1 MKKKKLL
8 SLLLVVMMLLN
19 IAPFAAWA
27 EDDVTPAADATVYV
41 TVSNQG
47 ILAQAND
54 DSIMLNR
61 EVTVTDLDDDG
72 KLTVDEALVAAH
84 EAYNKADGYATESG
98 QYGPSVTKLWGVNTS
113 NTLFFVN
120 DAGISSGVTDA
131 TVKNGDHLT
140 ASINKDNIYS
150 ADWYTF
156 FDKREAAVEVGEDL
170 TLTLKG
176 HLGMAYTDEDKAD
189 VALND
194 VSVGFWQN
202 GAFQALDSKTTDNN
216 GKVTLSFDE
225 EGTYYVT
232 ASGTV
237 EDDVTVDWNT
247 GATEKADCPIIAPGC
262 VVTVTKKSEEPGM
275 SDEDALAKVYGEFSD
290 KNKGYNSSTKTPLVF
305 PLEYNGVT
313 YTNVLDY
320 LKAWTLQETGRKLDI
335 AFDYVNGAT
344 GYTDWRDGNANKVT
358 FNAFDKNGK
367 ISQDYFKDNQPATQR
382 LSNVYF
388 NIGKKTSAKIAS
400 IYVKA
405 SSLERTNEEMVA
417 FTAANL
423 PFARIQGK
431 NVDQDHVVQPVGA
444 LQSNGTLGALP
455 TMSTDDLYTKN
466 NVNIAWSL
474 ANKSGKSDALT
485 LDKNNKTTITRPNV
499 GEENAVFTLTATVSS
514 VKDSTV
520 KQEVN
525 YDLTVPAFD
534 EVTVPVK
541 VTKGAKLELTDNY
554 YKQAVADKYI
564 VPAESGDE
572 NYDLYNLILHTS
584 VTGAKQSFGY
594 TASKAGYITKTGTI
608 NVEAAGNA
616 PVVIDLAG
624 SSAADTK
631 LGSLEI
637 LAPQVK
643 NFDFSA
649 DKTDYEI
656 EVSGA
661 NSVKIAGTAAVE
673 GAKVQIT
680 SYYKTLA
687 NANKGTLTTT
697 GTNLSA
703 RGMTCYLPDKVS
715 TSKIE
720 ITVTA
725 PKGSTQ
731 EVTTQKYTIT
741 VKKTAESMPLTNLT
755 VTVPSTAKGA
765 LNKQTAAEL
774 AKEETLTPTFVAGGK
789 EEAYYYTVNYFRDQI
804 TVKPTAAGSTIKVNE
819 QTVQSGKASA
829 NIPLQVGDNTITVSV
844 TKAGVTTDYKLIV
857 HRKAELRLTDVTLD
871 NGALANLAADWTCSC
886 NFAHS
891 VDKLNV
897 TFNTN
902 LEDQSKV
909 KVRVALGD
917 ETYEGAAGEAIEIPV
932 RDKAKIIPI
941 VYLIYDNGGVMEGQ
955 GYVIS
960 FNRMASDAPAAVE
973 TYLPAPG
980 QFVNTEAYQNADKT
994 LSNSA
999 VVTLGSFGGSIVY
1012 KYDEPLKNDPKN
1024 PYGIDFIVYG
1034 NCFANT
1040 DGTTAS
1046 GAAEPAAV
1054 MVSKDG
1060 NTWYELAGSEYY
1072 TASAKHDYKVT
1083 YVNGDTSFKAAA
1095 DVAWQDN
1102 DGVKGVLSVNE
1113 YHKQP
1118 YYPNPD
1124 FYGKYNQGAGANTT
1138 YNATSASFTGTL
1150 IDAGFYPFGY
1160 ADSHSA
1166 AEPKSNQAVNPY
1178 LKNHQLI
1185 YNGDGFDLSWAVDS
1199 EGNPVQLDE
1208 VSYIKIYNP
1217 TLAIRGEMGESS
1229 PEIATMLRAQAAEA
1243 AVGVSNGLTALN
1255 VNGQDVA
1262 LQNGVYSYNLDAN
1275 KASTLA
1281 ITPTADSAANIY
1293 VSNQRVSDG
1302 DTAAISAVDK
1312 VRIIVQEGEK
1322 EPVIYLLNFTNI
1334 KGANSNADL
1343 TALALTPGDVS
1354 QTPSA
1359 DNKLDFSVASGV
1371 SAVRF
1376 TPALANKQASAVLT
1390 AADGREINLT
1400 HGVQSEAVSLKTG
1413 DNNFTLTV
1421 TSTDK
1426 TASKVYTIIVNRAQ
1440 SGGTATDQTINV
1452 RFSLTGDVNHYDWG
1466 TGANTGSHK
1475 NQTWISQ
1482 KSITVPK
1489 NSTVKYLTEMMLN
1502 NAGISYTTNGIYIS
1516 EINGLAE
1523 KDNGPNSGW
1532 MYRQNGIIASEGYA
1546 ARKLSDGDVIKWFY
1560 TDDYTKETGY
1570 EDNWDKVNSGS
1581 AAAEKY
1587 VVTFDTNGGSS
1598 VESQSIAKN
1607 GTVTKPSDP
1616 TKTGFTFQGWHT
1628 DKNLTKK
1635 YDFTAKVTAD
1645 MTLYAKWEVKKDEV
1659 KDDKDYL
1666 AAFTDVDKNAW
1677 YAEAV
1682 NYAVKNNLLKGVAA
1696 DKFAPEAEMS
1706 RAMFVT
1712 VLYRL
1717 EGEQKAALA
1726 NPFSDVA
1733 KDAWYED
1740 AVIWAY
1746 SKGIVTGV
1754 SAQEFAPNQNVTR
1767 EQMAAILY
1775 QYARYKGCDMSK
1787 TADLSQYSDSDEVS
1801 AWALTAVKWA
1811 NGASVVNGVSENALS
1826 PKTTA
1831 TRAQAAAMFMRFCE
1845 NIAK

>member
-61 EVTVTDLDDDG
+61 EVTVTDLDKNG

-84 EAYNKADGYATESG
+84 QAYNKADGYVATESG
-98 QYGPSVTKLWGVNTS
+98 WVTKLWGENGGNS
-113 NTLFFVN
+113 SFLQN
-120 DAGISSGVTDA
+120 DKPTGLVTETEIA
-131 TVKNGDHLT
+131 NGDHLT
-140 ASINKDNIYS
+140 ASVNKDNKYY

-156 FDKREAAVEVGEDL
+156 FNKRTAEVEVGEEL
-170 TLTLKG
+170 T
-176 HLGMAYTDEDKAD
+176 M
-189 VALND
+189 ALNGYKAMSGGEATAVSG
-194 VSVGFWQN
+194 VSVGLWQD
-202 GAFQALDSKTTDNN
+202 GVFQALEGQVTDQD

-237 EDDVTVDWNT
+237 EDDVTVDWST
-247 GATEKADCPIIAPGC
+247 EATEKADCPIIAPGC
-262 VVTVTKKSEEPGM
+262 VVTVTRHYEKATVYVTVSNQGTLAKDNDGDAMLDREVIVKDLDDNGEFTVDEALVAAHEAYNKADGYAKTTSAYGTSVTKLWGSDTYNTLFFVNNAGIPSGVAVDTVENGDYLTASINKDNRYYADWYTFFDKREAAVEAGEDLTLTLKGHLGM
-275 SDEDALAKVYGEFSD
+275 AYTDEDKADVALSGISVGLWQD
-290 KNKGYNSSTKTPLVF
+290 GVF
-305 PLEYNGVT
+305 QALEGQVT
-313 YTNVLDY
+313 D
-320 LKAWTLQETGRKLDI
+320 Q
-335 AFDYVNGAT
+335 
-344 GYTDWRDGNANKVT
+344 DGKVT
-358 FNAFDKNGK
+358 
-367 ISQDYFKDNQPATQR
+367 
-382 LSNVYF
+382 LSF
-388 NIGKKTSAKIAS
+388 AKEGTY
-400 IYVKA
+400 YV
-405 SSLERTNEEMVA
+405 
-417 FTAANL
+417 TA
-423 PFARIQGK
+423 
-431 NVDQDHVVQPVGA
+431 
-444 LQSNGTLGALP
+444 NGTVA
-455 TMSTDDLYTKN
+455 
-466 NVNIAWSL
+466 
-474 ANKSGKSDALT
+474 
-485 LDKNNKTTITRPNV
+485 
-499 GEENAVFTLTATVSS
+499 
-514 VKDSTV
+514 
-520 KQEVN
+520 
-525 YDLTVPAFD
+525 D
-534 EVTVPVK
+534 EVTDWTAKKTLSFDCPIIAPGCV
-541 VTKGAKLELTDNY
+541 VTVGESIPDAEVRLTYLTIAGVSDFAFDQDRANY
-554 YKQAVADKYI
+554 
-564 VPAESGDE
+564 
-572 NYDLYNLILHTS
+572 
-584 VTGAKQSFGY
+584 
-594 TASKAGYITKTGTI
+594 TI
-608 NVEAAGNA
+608 NAGNDVQSLLIKA
-616 PVVIDLAG
+616 AAASGNELA
-624 SSAADTK
+624 
-631 LGSLEI
+631 
-637 LAPQVK
+637 
-643 NFDFSA
+643 
-649 DKTDYEI
+649 
-656 EVSGA
+656 
-661 NSVKIAGTAAVE
+661 
-673 GAKVQIT
+673 IT
-680 SYYKTLA
+680 SYYGSTDDADK
-687 NANKGTLTTT
+687 NILTTDGADI
-697 GTNLSA
+697 GTD
-703 RGMTCYLPDKVS
+703 GVTCYLPTNRD
-715 TSKIE
+715 SKTKIV
-720 ITVTA
+720 ITVTD
-725 PKGSTQ
+725 S
-731 EVTTQKYTIT
+731 
-741 VKKTAESMPLTNLT
+741 S
-755 VTVPSTAKGA
+755 S
-765 LNKQTAAEL
+765 
-774 AKEETLTPTFVAGGK
+774 
-789 EEAYYYTVNYFRDQI
+789 
-804 TVKPTAAGSTIKVNE
+804 
-819 QTVQSGKASA
+819 
-829 NIPLQVGDNTITVSV
+829 
-844 TKAGVTTDYKLIV
+844 
-857 HRKAELRLTDVTLD
+857 
-871 NGALANLAADWTCSC
+871 
-886 NFAHS
+886 
-891 VDKLNV
+891 
-897 TFNTN
+897 
-902 LEDQSKV
+902 SKV
-909 KVRVALGD
+909 KKQVYNITVIKRIS
-917 ETYEGAAGEAIEIPV
+917 TAA
-932 RDKAKIIPI
+932 D
-941 VYLIYDNGGVMEGQ
+941 
-955 GYVIS
+955 IS
-960 FNRMASDAPAAVE
+960 ANAPAAVE

-1012 KYDEPLKNDPKN
+1012 KYDEPLKNDLKN

-1124 FYGKYNQGAGANTT
+1124 FYGKYNQGVGANTT

-1217 TLAIRGEMGESS
+1217 TLAIRGSMGESS

-1243 AVGVSNGLTALN
+1243 AVGVSEGLTALN

-1275 KASTLA
+1275 KASTLN
-1281 ITPTADSAANIY
+1281 ITPTANSAANIY
-1293 VSNQRVSDG
+1293 VSNQRVSAG
-1302 DTAAISAVDK
+1302 DTAAISAVEK

-1343 TALALTPGDVS
+1343 TALALTPGDES
-1354 QTPSA
+1354 QSPSEES
-1359 DNKLDFSVASGV
+1359 KFSFSVASGV

-1376 TPALANKQASAVLT
+1376 TPTLANKNASAVLKT
-1390 AADGREINLT
+1390 ADKEIPLT
-1400 HGVQSEAVSLKTG
+1400 HGEPSEAVSLKTG
-1413 DNNFTLTV
+1413 DNTFTLTV
-1421 TSTDK
+1421 TSADK
-1426 TASKVYTIIVNRAQ
+1426 TASKVYAIIVNRAQ
-1440 SGGTATDQTINV
+1440 SGGTATDPKTINV
-1452 RFSLTGDVNHYDWG
+1452 RFSLTGDVLHGDG
-1466 TGANTGSHK
+1466 GGHK

-1482 KSITVPK
+1482 TSVTVPT

-1502 NAGISYTTNGIYIS
+1502 NAGIDYVTNGIYVS

-1523 KDNGPNSGW
+1523 KDNGPYSGW
-1532 MYRQNGIIASEGYA
+1532 MYRQNGVIADEGYA

-1570 EDNWDKVNSGS
+1570 EGNWDKVNSGS
-1581 AAAEKY
+1581 AAAAGKY
-1587 VVTFDTNGGSS
+1587 IVKFETNGGSS
-1598 VESQSIAKN
+1598 VKNQSIAKD
-1607 GTVTKPSDP
+1607 GIVTKPSDP
-1616 TKTGFTFQGWHT
+1616 TKTGFTFQGWYT
-1628 DKNLTKK
+1628 DKGLTKK
-1635 YDFTAKVTAD
+1635 YDFGTKVTAD
-1645 MTLYAKWEVKKDEV
+1645 LTLYAKWEAKKDDP
-1659 KDDKDYL
+1659 KDDQDYL
-1666 AAFTDVDKNAW
+1666 AAFTDVDKSAW

-1682 NYAVKNNLLKGVAA
+1682 KYAVKNNLLKGISATE
-1696 DKFAPEAEMS
+1696 FAPEAEIS

-1717 EGEQKAALA
+1717 EGEQKAALV

-1733 KDAWYED
+1733 KDAWYKD

-1746 SKGIVTGV
+1746 SKGIVAGV
-1754 SAQEFAPNQNVTR
+1754 SEDTFAPNQSVTR

>member
-61 EVTVTDLDDDG
+61 EVTVTDLDKNG

-84 EAYNKADGYATESG
+84 EAYNKADGYAKTTSA
-98 QYGPSVTKLWGVNTS
+98 YGTSVTKLWGSDTY

-120 DAGISSGVTDA
+120 NAGIPSGVAVD
-131 TVKNGDHLT
+131 TVENGDYLT
-140 ASINKDNIYS
+140 ASINKDNIYY

-156 FDKREAAVEVGEDL
+156 FDKRETAVEAGEDL

-189 VALND
+189 VALSDIN
-194 VSVGFWQN
+194 VGLWQD

-237 EDDVTVDWNT
+237 EDDVTVDWST
-247 GATEKADCPIIAPGC
+247 GATAKADCPIIAPGC

-358 FNAFDKNGK
+358 FNAFDKNGE

-388 NIGKKTSAKIAS
+388 TIGKKTSAKIAS

-417 FTAANL
+417 FMAANL
-423 PFARIQGK
+423 PFARITGK

-455 TMSTDDLYTKN
+455 TMSTDDLYTKK

-499 GEENAVFTLTATVSS
+499 GEENAVFTLTATVSA
-514 VKDSTV
+514 VADPTV

-564 VPAESGDE
+564 VQAESGDE
-572 NYDLYNLILHTS
+572 NYDLYNCALHTNATGGNQTFAYS
-584 VTGAKQSFGY
+584 V
-594 TASKAGYITKTGTI
+594 SKAGYITKTGTI
-608 NVEAAGNA
+608 TVTSGTNE
-616 PVVIDLAG
+616 PVVIDLAA

-755 VTVPSTAKGA
+755 VTVSSTAKGA

-932 RDKAKIIPI
+932 GDKAKIIPI

-1012 KYDEPLKNDPKN
+1012 KYNEPLKNDPKN

-1034 NCFANT
+1034 NCFTNT

-1046 GAAEPAAV
+1046 VAAEPAAV

-1124 FYGKYNQGAGANTT
+1124 FYVKYNQGAGANTT

-1199 EGNPVQLDE
+1199 EGKPVQLDE

-1229 PEIATMLRAQAAEA
+1229 PEIATMLRAQVAEA

-1275 KASTLA
+1275 KASTLN
-1281 ITPTADSAANIY
+1281 ITPTANSAANIY
-1293 VSNQRVSDG
+1293 VSNQRVSAG
-1302 DTAAISAVDK
+1302 DTAAISAVEK

-1343 TALALTPGDVS
+1343 TALALTPGDES
-1354 QTPSA
+1354 QSPSEE
-1359 DNKLDFSVASGV
+1359 NKFSFSVASGV

-1376 TPALANKQASAVLT
+1376 TPTLANKNASAVLKT
-1390 AADGREINLT
+1390 ADKEIPLT
-1400 HGVQSEAVSLKTG
+1400 HGEPSEAVSLKTG
-1413 DNNFTLTV
+1413 DNTFTLTV
-1421 TSTDK
+1421 TSADK

-1440 SGGTATDQTINV
+1440 SGGTATDPKTINV
-1452 RFSLTGDVNHYDWG
+1452 RFSLTGDVLHGDG
-1466 TGANTGSHK
+1466 GGHK
-1475 NQTWISQ
+1475 NPTWISQ
-1482 KSITVPK
+1482 RSVTVPT

-1502 NAGISYTTNGIYIS
+1502 NAGIDYVTNGIYVS

-1523 KDNGPNSGW
+1523 KDNGPYSGW
-1532 MYRQNGIIASEGYA
+1532 MYRQNGVIADEGYA

-1570 EDNWDKVNSGS
+1570 EGNWDKVNSGS
-1581 AAAEKY
+1581 AAAAGKY
-1587 VVTFDTNGGSS
+1587 IVKFETNGGSS
-1598 VESQSIAKN
+1598 VKNQSIAKD
-1607 GTVTKPSDP
+1607 GIVTKPSDP
-1616 TKTGFTFQGWHT
+1616 TKTGFTFQGWYT
-1628 DKNLTKK
+1628 DKGLTKK
-1635 YDFTAKVTAD
+1635 YDFGTKVTAD
-1645 MTLYAKWEVKKDEV
+1645 LTLYAKWEAKKDDP
-1659 KDDKDYL
+1659 KDDQDYL
-1666 AAFTDVDKNAW
+1666 AAFTDVDKSAW

-1682 NYAVKNNLLKGVAA
+1682 KYAVKNNLLKGISATE
-1696 DKFAPEAEMS
+1696 FAPEAEMS

-1717 EGEQKAALA
+1717 EGEQKAALV

-1733 KDAWYED
+1733 KDAWYKD

-1746 SKGIVTGV
+1746 SKGIVAGV
-1754 SAQEFAPNQNVTR
+1754 SEDTFAPNHSVTR